1 TRNKSKIWTA
11 SSVAS
16 CSRCLLGCCW
26 RQPVQPAHGRA
37 TMTPRD
43 LSATVLDRRALV
55 YVRQS
60 TSTQVQENRES
71 QRRQYALAELARSY
85 GFRDVS
91 VIDADLGCS
100 ASGTVDRPGFRTL
113 VGQVCQGVVGAVFCL
128 EASRLA
134 RNGRDW
140 HHLIE
145 LCGLV
150 GALVVD
156 ADGIY
161 NPAKP
166 NDRLLLGLKGTMS
179 EFELTRCAHD
189 CSRPRWPRPAVVSC
203 VFRYP
208 LDTSGRVTPD
218 SHWTR
223 IVGSRMPSG
232 RCSSSSSVWAARGR
246 SSGTCARKASCFRA
260 QPMASS

>member
-1 TRNKSKIWTA
+1 
-11 SSVAS
+11 
-16 CSRCLLGCCW
+16 
-26 RQPVQPAHGRA
+26 
-37 TMTPRD
+37 MTPRD

-113 VGQVCQGVVGAVFCL
+113 VGQVCQGVVGAVFCI

-150 GALVVD
+150 RTVVID
-156 ADGIY
+156 PDGIY
-161 NPAKP
+161 DPAVL

-179 EFELTRCAHD
+179 EFELNLLRQRSLEAI
-189 CSRPRWPRPAVVSC
+189 RQKARRGELQFRLPVGYRWTQSGKIEVDPDRRVQEAVHLVFTKMVELGSARQVLLWFRGENTSLPALV
-203 VFRYP
+203 
-208 LDTSGRVTPD
+208 LDT
-218 SHWTR
+218 
-223 IVGSRMPSG
+223 
-232 RCSSSSSVWAARGR
+232 
-246 SSGTCARKASCFRA
+246 
-260 QPMASS
+260 